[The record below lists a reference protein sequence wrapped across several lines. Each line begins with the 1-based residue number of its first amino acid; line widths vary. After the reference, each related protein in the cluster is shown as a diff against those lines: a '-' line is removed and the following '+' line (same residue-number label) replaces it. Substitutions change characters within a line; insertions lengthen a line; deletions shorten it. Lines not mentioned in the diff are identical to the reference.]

1 MRILVTGG
9 AGFIGSNFVHLLL
22 DETDHDVTTL
32 DALTYAGTTE
42 NLEGTLE
49 NDRHE
54 FVEGDIR
61 DRKLVSELVSD
72 TDVIVN
78 FAAESHVDRSI
89 DGAAPFVTTNVQGT
103 QVLLDA
109 ALDADIDRFIQIST
123 DEVYGEI
130 AKGTFSEDDRLNP
143 RNPYSATKAG
153 ADLLARSYQTTH
165 GLPVIVTRSSNNFGP
180 RQHPEKLIPKFLTNA
195 AEGKSLPVY
204 GDGTNVREW
213 IYVEDNCRALL
224 TVLEDGE
231 NGDIYN
237 IGSGIEKQNIEVTKA
252 IIEAVGASEGLI
264 EFVEDRAG
272 HDQRYALDTTKIES
286 LGWEP
291 QWSFE
296 DGLDATVEYYLE

>member
-1 MRILVTGG
+1 MNANQPSMVVSGCQRAV
-9 AGFIGSNFVHLLL
+9 AV
-22 DETDHDVTTL
+22 
-32 DALTYAGTTE
+32 ALTYAGSTD
-42 NLEGTLE
+42 NLEGTLD

-61 DRKLVSELVSD
+61 DRDLVSELMAD
-72 TDVIVN
+72 ADVVVN

-89 DGAAPFVTTNVQGT
+89 DGAEPFVTTNVQGT

-130 AKGTFSEDDRLNP
+130 EEGTFSEDDRLNP

-165 GLPVIVTRSSNNFGP
+165 DLSVIVTRSSNNFGP

-195 AEGKSLPVY
+195 AEGKALPVY
-204 GDGTNVREW
+204 GDGKNVREW

-224 TVLEDGE
+224 TVLEEGEDGE
-231 NGDIYN
+231 VYN
-237 IGSGIEKQNIEVTKA
+237 IGSGLEKQNIEVTKA
-252 IIEAVGASEGLI
+252 IIEAVGASEDLI
-264 EFVEDRAG
+264 EYVEDRAG
-272 HDQRYALDTTKIES
+272 HDQRYALDTSKIES

-291 QWSFE
+291 RWSFE